1 MANNPTRNARP
12 TAPGVDPITPA
23 PDAPDT
29 SAAAPNESFTSDAPK
44 ASDATKPTSPPPPA
58 GNGATAELEMVTV
71 RTKDAIILMDPYSA
85 RHIDN
90 RDEGTE
96 VPMTSFINDE
106 LAEGGRLEKA

>member
-12 TAPGVDPITPA
+12 TAPGVDPITPT
-23 PDAPDT
+23 PDAPAPEAT
-29 SAAAPNESFTSDAPK
+29 AAPNESFTSA
-44 ASDATKPTSPPPPA
+44 AEATKPTSPPPPA

-71 RTKDAIILMDPYSA
+71 RTKDPIILMDPYSA

-96 VPMTSFINDE
+96 VPVTSFINDE